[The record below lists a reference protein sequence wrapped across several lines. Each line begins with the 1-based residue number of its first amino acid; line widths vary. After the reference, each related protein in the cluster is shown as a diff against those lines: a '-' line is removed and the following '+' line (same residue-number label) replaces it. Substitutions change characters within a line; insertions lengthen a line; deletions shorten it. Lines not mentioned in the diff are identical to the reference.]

1 MPSNRRNSLSR
12 RRFMAQTTALAA
24 AAAFPAPYVH
34 GATAGGRLSIGL
46 WNHWMP
52 TANAPMQKLCM
63 DWAAKEKVDLTVDF
77 ITSNGNKIILTI
89 AAEAQARSGHDMLS
103 MQSWYCPGQAKN
115 LEPVDDIMQELIKT
129 EGKVSAAA
137 EYLGKQDGRWIGV
150 PGCWGNSTFALVGR
164 LDLMK
169 QHAGLDLQA
178 MYPAGKAPDPKLHE
192 AWTWEAFLAAAEKC
206 HKAGVPFG
214 MPMSDAS
221 DAVNWAGSVFA
232 AYGAE
237 LVDAKGNITVK
248 SSEVRQ
254 VVEWFR
260 KLMAF
265 MPTDTL
271 AWDNAS
277 NNKWFVSGK
286 GALISNPPSA
296 WAVAKRDAPQIAAQ
310 TWSFPTPRG
319 PKGRFVAGSNWFY
332 GTWNFSKNKSA
343 AKSLVHFLTQRAQ
356 SEQLIEASQGFDLPS
371 FEQQLDF
378 KVWAEAEPPAGT
390 LSHYPPRGDVQV
402 MIPGQ
407 PAPARIGVQMFSQA
421 IMTKMIAQITPGGKS
436 TEQAID
442 WAASELEG
450 FMR

>member
-1 MPSNRRNSLSR
+1 MPSNRLSR
-12 RRFMAQTTALAA
+12 RKFVAQTAITATATLA
-24 AAAFPAPYVH
+24 APYVH
-34 GATAGGRLSIGL
+34 GATAGGKLHIGF
-46 WNHWMP
+46 WDHWVP
-52 TANAPMQKLCM
+52 TANEPMAKLCQE
-63 DWAAKEKVDLTVDF
+63 WAAKEKVDLGIDF
-77 ITSNGNKIILTI
+77 ITSNGNKIIMTI

-115 LEPVDDIMQELIKT
+115 LEPVDDIMKELIKT

-137 EYLGKQDGRWIGV
+137 EYLGKQDGHWVGV

-178 MYPAGKAPDPKLHE
+178 MYPAGKAPDQKAHD
-192 AWTWEAFLAAAEKC
+192 AWTWDAFLTAAEKC

-221 DAVNWAGSVFA
+221 DAVNWVGSVFA
-232 AYGAE
+232 AYGAQ

-248 SSEVRQ
+248 SNEVRQ
-254 VVEWFR
+254 VVEWFK
-260 KLMAF
+260 KLMPF
-265 MPTDTL
+265 IPTDTL

-310 TWSFPTPRG
+310 TWCFPTPKG

-356 SEQLIEASQGFDLPS
+356 SEKLIEASQGFDLPS
-371 FEQQLDF
+371 FEKQLDF
-378 KVWAEAEPPAGT
+378 TTWNDAGPPPGT
-390 LSHYPPRGDVQV
+390 LYHYPPRDDSIVWISGA
-402 MIPGQ
+402 
-407 PAPARIGVQMFSQA
+407 PAPTRIGVQLFSQA
-421 IMTKMIAQITPGGKS
+421 TMTKMIAQTTKGGKS
-436 TEQAID
+436 IDQAID
-442 WAASELEG
+442 WAAGELEG